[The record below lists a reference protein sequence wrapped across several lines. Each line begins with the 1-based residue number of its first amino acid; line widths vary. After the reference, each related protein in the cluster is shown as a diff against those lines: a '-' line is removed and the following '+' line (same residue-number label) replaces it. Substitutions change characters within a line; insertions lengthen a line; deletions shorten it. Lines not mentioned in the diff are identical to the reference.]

1 MEQINIHT
9 AKTQLSKLIAD
20 GKEVV
25 IARYGRP
32 VAKLVPITP
41 LLKDRVP
48 GTAKNKIK
56 IKADFFDPLPDDM
69 LNAFYEQG

>member
-1 MEQINIHT
+1 MEQIHIHT
-9 AKTQLSKLIAD
+9 AKTQLSRLIAD

-32 VAKLVPITP
+32 VVKLVPITP

-48 GTAKNKIK
+48 ETAKNKNGSSPI
-56 IKADFFDPLPDDM
+56 
-69 LNAFYEQG
+69 